1 MRGLFFL
8 RLGIIIL
15 IGLIPIFLYSENI
28 PNYIDDDWEAL
39 SPNWT
44 NGIITSVVIDG
55 SGTVYCGGTFTSI
68 NGVNANRVA
77 RWNGTNWQAMGNGFN
92 SAVEKMCISMGGDV
106 YAVGSF
112 TYSGSNQRLRVA
124 KWNGLSWQAMG
135 SGFDDVVYTAIVTS
149 SGTIFTGGKFSH
161 SGSTPI
167 NRIAYWD
174 GSQWREPYLGVSGG
188 SSPYVLSLASDSN
201 GNVYAGGQFQY
212 AGVVSAA
219 NIARWDGTNWYA
231 LGSGTNGPVYSLAV
245 DETGKLYAGGN
256 FTQAGGVSVSNI
268 AVWDGSSWSSLGGGV
283 NGIAYSILPQSSQ
296 SIFIGGNF
304 SNAGG
309 SMTANGLAWWYSGKW
324 RSITSGVNGSN
335 KEIRSLAFDSQGN
348 LYVGGDFYT
357 AGGKISYS
365 IAKLKKP
372 PIFTLTYIADV
383 GGSISGNTVQNI
395 MRGNDGTEVNAI
407 ADSGYV
413 FDHWSDGLLT
423 TNRRDTNITE
433 NKNFIAY
440 FTLISE
446 GYREGEGVVE
456 GIPSEGE
463 GVPEGEPEGNAE
475 GEGVPEGTPEGIV
488 EGEGIPEGE
497 PEGNAE
503 GEGVS
508 EGIPEGNA
516 EGEGIPSE
524 GEGIAEGE
532 LEGSPEGIF
541 EGEGTLEGEIELT
554 AWIEGDTYINKTVGE
569 THLFTV
575 HVEGAHGNI
584 GYEWYYCKDFLCS
597 SPTIIPN
604 ASGQE
609 LYMEDLS
616 LEDSGWYWCH
626 VSDDF
631 NVVETP
637 KVCLHVSHGL
647 SMNKISFL
655 FTFSILLLVFV
666 LQKGKVYHK

>member
-8 RLGIIIL
+8 RLGVMIL
-15 IGLIPIFLYSENI
+15 VGFIPIFLYSEDI
-28 PNYIDDDWEAL
+28 PNYIDDDWESL

-77 RWNGTNWQAMGNGFN
+77 RWNGTIWQAMGSGFNGAVEKMCISPGGDVYAVGQFTKSGLDTRNRVAKWNGSSWQAMGNGFN
-92 SAVEKMCISMGGDV
+92 
-106 YAVGSF
+106 
-112 TYSGSNQRLRVA
+112 
-124 KWNGLSWQAMG
+124 
-135 SGFDDVVYTAIVTS
+135 DVVYTAIVTN
-149 SGTIFTGGKFSH
+149 SGTVFVGGKFSQ
-161 SGSTPI
+161 SGSTSI

-188 SSPYVLSLASDSN
+188 SSPYVLSLTSDSN

-219 NIARWDGTNWYA
+219 NIARWDGTNWHA
-231 LGSGTNGPVYSLAV
+231 LGSGINGPVYSLAV
-245 DETGKLYAGGN
+245 DETGKLYAGGS

-268 AVWDGSSWSSLGGGV
+268 AVWNGSSWSSLGGGV
-283 NGIAYSILPQSSQ
+283 NGIVYSILPQSSQ

-309 SMTANGLAWWYSGKW
+309 SMTANGLAWWYSGNW

-335 KEIRSLAFDSQGN
+335 KEIRSLVFDSQGN

-357 AGGKISYS
+357 AGGKISYN
-365 IAKLKKP
+365 IARLRKP
-372 PIFTLTYIADV
+372 PIFTLTYTADI

-395 MRGNDGTEVNAI
+395 MRGNDGTEVNAV

-413 FDHWSDGLLT
+413 FDRWSDGLLT

-433 NKNFIAY
+433 NKNFTAY
-440 FTLISE
+440 FILLNE
-446 GYREGEGVVE
+446 GY
-456 GIPSEGE
+456 SEGE
-463 GVPEGEPEGNAE
+463 GISEGVSSEGEGIPEGEPEGNIE
-475 GEGVPEGTPEGIV
+475 GEGIPEGEPEGIV

-497 PEGNAE
+497 PEGS
-503 GEGVS
+503 V
-508 EGIPEGNA
+508 
-516 EGEGIPSE
+516 EGEGIT
-524 GEGIAEGE
+524 EGE
-532 LEGSPEGIF
+532 LEGSPEGIS
-541 EGEGTLEGEIELT
+541 EGEGTLEGEMELT

-569 THLFTV
+569 SHLFTV
-575 HVEGAHGNI
+575 HVEGAYGNI
-584 GYEWYYCKDFLCS
+584 EYEWYYCKDYLCS
-597 SPTIIPN
+597 NPTIIQY
-604 ASGQE
+604 ALGQE
-609 LYMEDLS
+609 LYIEDLS
-616 LEDSGWYWCH
+616 LEDSGWYWCL

-637 KVCLHVSHGL
+637 KVYLHVSHGL

-655 FTFSILLLVFV
+655 FTFSILLFVFV